1 MLILSLLQAQSPAGP
16 NPFGTV
22 FMFGAIFLIFY
33 FLLIRPQR
41 KQQKAHDEM
50 VKSLNRGDEVV
61 TMGGIFGKIVHLTD
75 DRVTIKTADD
85 TRLEIERSKVG
96 RQVSGGQTEG

>member
-1 MLILSLLQAQSPAGP
+1 MLILSLLQAQPAAP
-16 NPFGTV
+16 NPMGTV

-50 VKSLNRGDEVV
+50 VKALARGDEIV
-61 TMGGIFGKIVHLTD
+61 TIGGIIGKIIHLTD

-85 TRLEIERSKVG
+85 TRLEIERAKVG
-96 RQVSGGQTEG
+96 RKAGAPKDS

>member
-1 MLILSLLQAQSPAGP
+1 VLILSLVQAQTPAGP

-41 KQQKAHDEM
+41 KQQKSHDEM
-50 VKSLNRGDEVV
+50 VKTLSRGDEVV
-61 TMGGIFGKIVHLTD
+61 TIGGIIGKIIHLTD
-75 DRVTIKTADD
+75 DRITIKTAED
-85 TRLEIERSKVG
+85 TRVEVERSKVG
-96 RQVSGGQTEG
+96 RKAGSAETDS

>member
-1 MLILSLLQAQSPAGP
+1 VLILALLQAQSPAGP

-22 FMFGAIFLIFY
+22 FMFGAIFVIFY

-50 VKSLNRGDEVV
+50 VKSLSRGDEVV
-61 TMGGIFGKIVHLTD
+61 TMGGIIGKIVHLTD
-75 DRVTIKTADD
+75 DRVTLKTAAD

-96 RQVSGGQTEG
+96 RRVSGGQEEG

>member
-22 FMFGAIFLIFY
+22 FMFGAIFMIFY

-41 KQQKAHDEM
+41 KQQKAHDGM
-50 VKSLNRGDEVV
+50 VKSLSRGDEVV

-85 TRLEIERSKVG
+85 TRLEIERSKIG
-96 RQVSGGQTEG
+96 RRVSGDQAEG